1 MINRTALLPSFIMN
15 ATIWICLDSFLF
27 SLHYFSLTLLAL
39 YAAACRLKR
48 SSRSG
53 LTLLGEYVVLPSV
66 CHLPFILPSV
76 CLCECLRLED
86 YFKRLLKSFLFC
98 YQCRQLHLQQRVC
111 VCMRALFVQEKG
123 QSPDLI
129 CDLPRWVLKVTVKL
143 LSNICCVGAK
153 HVFTYATW
161 V

>member
-1 MINRTALLPSFIMN
+1 MLTVWFL
-15 ATIWICLDSFLF
+15 CLDNFLF
-27 SLHYFSLTLLAL
+27 SLLYFRLILLAL

-53 LTLLGEYVVLPSV
+53 LTLLGEYIVRSSV
-66 CHLPFILPSV
+66 CHPLFILPSV
-76 CLCECLRLED
+76 YICECLRLED

-98 YQCRQLHLQQRVC
+98 YQCSQLHLLQRVC
-111 VCMRALFVQEKG
+111 VCACAPFVQEKD
-123 QSPDLI
+123 QSADLI

-153 HVFTYATW
+153 RVFTYSTW